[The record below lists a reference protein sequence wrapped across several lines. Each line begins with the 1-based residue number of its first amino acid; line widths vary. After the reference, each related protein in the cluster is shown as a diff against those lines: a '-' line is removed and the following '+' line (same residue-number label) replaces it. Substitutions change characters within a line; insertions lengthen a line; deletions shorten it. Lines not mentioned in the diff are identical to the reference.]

1 MLKELKYLL
10 YLLVI
15 TLFFFLSLKYYFS
28 DDNKKNSYRSY
39 KQVNKKIDEKIFN
52 YSQNLILLKS
62 DTINIVEYVERT
74 TDKNKKNYN
83 FWKLINNNE

>member
-15 TLFFFLSLKYYFS
+15 ILFFFISFRYYFS
-28 DDNKKNSYRSY
+28 DDNKKNSYRSF
-39 KQVNKKIDEKIFN
+39 KQVDEKIIN
-52 YSQNLILLKS
+52 YSQNIILLKS
-62 DTINIVEYVERT
+62 DTIDIVEYVEKT
-74 TDKNKKNYN
+74 IDKNKKNYN

>member
-28 DDNKKNSYRSY
+28 DSNKKNSYRSY
-39 KQVNKKIDEKIFN
+39 KLIEEKTTK
-52 YSQNLILLKS
+52 YSENIILLKS
-62 DTINIVEYVERT
+62 DTVDIVEYVEKT
-74 TDKNKKNYN
+74 IDKNKKNYN

>member
-10 YLLVI
+10 FLFVTILLI
-15 TLFFFLSLKYYFS
+15 FLSLKYYIS
-28 DDNKKNSYRSY
+28 NNNKKNSYRS
-39 KQVNKKIDEKIFN
+39 NKKIDEKIFN

>member
-39 KQVNKKIDEKIFN
+39 KMIDEKITK
-52 YSQNLILLKS
+52 YSQNIILLKN
-62 DTINIVEYVERT
+62 DTVDIVEYVEKT
-74 TDKNKKNYN
+74 IDKNKKNYN
-83 FWKLINNNE
+83 FWKLIKNNE

>member
-28 DDNKKNSYRSY
+28 NDNKKNSYRSF
-39 KQVNKKIDEKIFN
+39 KQLDEKITM
-52 YSQNLILLKS
+52 YSQNIILLKS
-62 DTINIVEYVERT
+62 DTIDIVEYVEKT
-74 TDKNKKNYN
+74 IDKNKKNYN
-83 FWKLINNNE
+83 FWKLINNDE

>member
-1 MLKELKYLL
+1 MIKELKYPL

-39 KQVNKKIDEKIFN
+39 KQIDEKITM
-52 YSQNLILLKS
+52 YSQNIILLKS
-62 DTINIVEYVERT
+62 DTIDIVEYVEKT
-74 TDKNKKNYN
+74 IDKNKKNYN

>member
-15 TLFFFLSLKYYFS
+15 TLFFFLLLKYYFS

-39 KQVNKKIDEKIFN
+39 KQVDEKIIN
-52 YSQNLILLKS
+52 YSKNIILLKS
-62 DTINIVEYVERT
+62 DTIDIVEYVEKT
-74 TDKNKKNYN
+74 IDKNKKNYN
-83 FWKLINNNE
+83 FWKLINDNE